1 MASTVH
7 KTVHKTIE
15 TANYDKVTA
24 TIRGSCIRHADE
36 HTEVFKNKIEELGLH
51 IQKSKAIIKSKL

>member
-7 KTVHKTIE
+7 KTVHKTI
-15 TANYDKVTA
+15 DKVTA
-24 TIRGSCIRHADE
+24 TIRGSCIRHTDE

-51 IQKSKAIIKSKL
+51 IQKLKAIIKSKL